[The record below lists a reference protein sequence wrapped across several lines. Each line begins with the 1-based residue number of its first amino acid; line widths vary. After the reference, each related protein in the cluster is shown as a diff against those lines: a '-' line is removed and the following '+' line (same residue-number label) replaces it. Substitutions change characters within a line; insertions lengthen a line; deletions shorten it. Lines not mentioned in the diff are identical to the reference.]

1 MSRYFLGVDVG
12 GTKSHTLVTDET
24 GATLGFGAAGAGN
37 WEQVGWDGLETVLH
51 EIVGAALAQAGLTP
65 GQIAGAGFGLAG
77 FDFPEDR
84 APHQRIVDTLAL
96 GGPTHIGND
105 ALVALVAGA
114 PAGWGVVVTAGT
126 SNNTLARDRFGNE
139 AAAFGQGARFRRKWR
154 RHRDGPACGAASG
167 AGTHGPPTRHG
178 ADRRFRCSC
187 GRNRCRR
194 SAGRLDPRPLR
205 AVVRRCAAHLCH
217 GRRRRSAVANEII
230 AWSGDELGDLACG
243 AIRRLGM
250 EGEVFDVVLAGSL
263 YKGSPVIGERLLATV
278 QTVAP
283 RAKSVRLES
292 PPVIGG
298 VLLGMEEAGAD
309 GTEARRTLAGFDG
322 V

>member
-12 GTKSHTLVTDET
+12 GTKSHALVTDET

-139 AAAFGQGARFRRKWR
+139 AAAFGQGARF
-154 RHRDGPACGAASG
+154 GENGGA
-167 AGTHGPPTRHG
+167 TEMVQ
-178 ADRRFRCSC
+178 
-187 GRNRCRR
+187 
-194 SAGRLDPRPLR
+194 R
-205 AVVRRCAAHLCH
+205 AVQQVALART
-217 GRRRRSAVANEII
+217 GRRPATELTDVFVAHVGATDVDDLLAGLIRGRYELSSDDAPLIFATAAAGDPVANEII

-263 YKGSPVIGERLLATV
+263 YKGSPVIAERLLATV
-278 QTVAP
+278 QTLAP